1 MKCSEIF
8 FRKFQIIIT
17 KPQLSPKNE
26 IAKKGIFCKVLLW
39 LNTQRKLKMKWQES
53 IIKVT

>member
-1 MKCSEIF
+1 MKCPELF

-26 IAKKGIFCKVLLW
+26 IARKGYFLQSFIMVEYPKKTENEMARVYY
-39 LNTQRKLKMKWQES
+39 
-53 IIKVT
+53 